1 MEVVTLS
8 NVVALASE
16 ISGVPFSA
24 SDAKFSE
31 EQFAQ
36 LVDDIHAKINLLQK
50 WEKNGNSSMLISHL
64 LFDTSCFL
72 FFSYKNSLI
81 RKLRLKMPVA

>member
-31 EQFAQ
+31 EQFVQ
-36 LVDDIHAKINLLQK
+36 LVDDIQAKINLLQK
-50 WEKNGNSSMLISHL
+50 WERNGNNSILVISHL
-64 LFDTSCFL
+64 LSDTC
-72 FFSYKNSLI
+72 YLI
-81 RKLRLKMPVA
+81 LAI